1 MSRTKRA
8 ATTKVNTAW
17 LPYWSMSAS
26 YKAVIKNSDL
36 ISTASPFWYVARS
49 CSSITGYSGAGSTW
63 IINGLHARSIKVVPT
78 ITSMMSP
85 SAAISCFGNPKT
97 RKAHVAKVMAVVKSR
112 RYDGLDFNYE
122 RLALTTSPVA
132 AAKVRSS
139 FNAFIKEVCS
149 ALRSAGKQ
157 CVVTV
162 MPRTDDSYAVW
173 RSKLIPGV
181 YDYAVLGAASTKL
194 RVMAYDQHAPNTSAG
209 PIAGYPWTAAIARY
223 TKSKVAAS
231 KVEMGVPLYGRNWAS
246 GTAST
251 VTTPQ
256 AIALAVRYKA
266 KIVYDAAQKAPYFR
280 YTASGV
286 RHTVWYT
293 NATSVKDRVNLARS
307 YGFRS
312 VALWAPG
319 MEDSAILAAL
329 RATGW

>member
-1 MSRTKRA
+1 
-8 ATTKVNTAW
+8 
-17 LPYWSMSAS
+17 
-26 YKAVIKNSDL
+26 
-36 ISTASPFWYVARS
+36 
-49 CSSITGYSGAGSTW
+49 
-63 IINGLHARSIKVVPT
+63 
-78 ITSMMSP
+78 
-85 SAAISCFGNPKT
+85 
-97 RKAHVAKVMAVVKSR
+97 VAKVMAVVKSR

-246 GTAST
+246 GR
-251 VTTPQ
+251 V
-256 AIALAVRYKA
+256 
-266 KIVYDAAQKAPYFR
+266 
-280 YTASGV
+280 
-286 RHTVWYT
+286 
-293 NATSVKDRVNLARS
+293 DRDH
-307 YGFRS
+307 
-312 VALWAPG
+312 APG
-319 MEDSAILAAL
+319 DRTCGQVQGEDRLRRGAEGPLLQVHSFGGPAHGLVYERDVGQGSGQPGTLVRVPERRAMGARHGGLSHLGGPSCNGVVRAAV
-329 RATGW
+329 